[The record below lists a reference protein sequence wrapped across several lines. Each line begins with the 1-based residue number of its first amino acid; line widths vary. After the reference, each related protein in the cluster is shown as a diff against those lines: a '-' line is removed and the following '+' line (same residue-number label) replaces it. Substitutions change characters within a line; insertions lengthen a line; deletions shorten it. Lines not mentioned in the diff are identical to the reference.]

1 MWDPTQPLGRMDPKW
16 YQSKALDKGYTE
28 TTLVLGNTEKGTF
41 KKQNLGT
48 GLGPVWVRVE
58 RENVEG
64 PVSRMGRLV
73 SC

>member
-1 MWDPTQPLGRMDPKW
+1 MWDPTQPLGRMDTKW

-48 GLGPVWVRVE
+48 GLGPVGYGSSGRMWRVPFP
-58 RENVEG
+58 G
-64 PVSRMGRLV
+64 
-73 SC
+73 